1 MKTFCNPLDLSYRF
15 CIDKPSRREAAD
27 PTVVR
32 FKGLFF
38 LFASKSGGYWYSAD
52 LAVWSFIETDQIPVE
67 EYAPTVVV
75 LGETLFFLAS
85 STERSAIYKS
95 DDPLSGE
102 WSVAVEALETP
113 VWDPALFLDDDHR
126 LYLYWGSSDLNPIYG
141 VELNYHNRFAF
152 VGRPQALIH
161 AHPFEYGWETP
172 GDYNT
177 LAGQKPWIEGP
188 WVTKHNGKYYL
199 QYACPGTE
207 FKSYADG
214 VYVSENPLGPFRLQ
228 LHNPFVYKPE
238 GFAAGAGHG
247 SSFADNNG
255 NLWHSGTMTISQK
268 HIFERRLG
276 LFPAFLDDD
285 GTYYSITKYG
295 DFPLMI
301 PERKISGFEDIFP
314 GWMLL
319 TFGKKVT
326 VSSSVENFP
335 PQHIT
340 DENIRTY
347 WAAASGGENEFAMV
361 DMGELYDVFAIQLN
375 FAEHDTEIFG
385 RVKQLFHRYTVEY
398 SNDGILW
405 NLLIDKSKNETDN
418 SHNYIQLESKI
429 NCRYLK
435 INNIEVPGGNFTI
448 SGFRA
453 FGKGQGELP
462 EKITEFVAV
471 RNQSDRRSVSLSW
484 SKSSNATGYMISFG
498 MDKNKLYHNYMVYAD
513 TALTINSLSSNPEY
527 YFRIEAFNENG
538 ITKGDQ
544 IIVAS

>member
-1 MKTFCNPLDLSYRF
+1 MDLSYRF
-15 CIDKPSRREAAD
+15 CIEKPSRREAAD

-52 LAVWSFIETDQIPVE
+52 LAEWSFIETDQIPVE
-67 EYAPTVVV
+67 DYAPTVVV

-95 DDPLSGE
+95 DNPLSGE
-102 WSVAVEALETP
+102 WRVAAEALETP
-113 VWDPALFLDDDHR
+113 VWDPALFVDADNR
-126 LYLYWGSSDLNPIYG
+126 LYLYWGSSNENPIYG
-141 VELNYHNRFAF
+141 VELDCNNNFAF
-152 VGRPQALIH
+152 IGSPKELIY
-161 AHPFEYGWETP
+161 AHPSVYGWETP

-177 LAGQKPWIEGP
+177 LVNQKPWIEGP
-188 WVTKHNGKYYL
+188 WVTRHNGKYYL

-214 VYVSENPLGPFRLQ
+214 VYVSENPLGPFSLQ

-247 SSFADNNG
+247 SSFANHYG
-255 NLWHSGTMTISQK
+255 NLWHIGTMTISQK

-285 GTYYSITKYG
+285 GAFYSITKYG
-295 DFPLMI
+295 DYPLVI
-301 PERKISGFEDIFP
+301 PEGKIKCFEDIFP

-326 VSSSVENFP
+326 VSSSADNFP

-347 WAAASGGENEFAMV
+347 WAAESGGDNEFAMV
-361 DMGELYDVFAIQLN
+361 DMGELYDVFAIQIN
-375 FAEHDTEIFG
+375 FAEHNTEIFG
-385 RVKQLFHRYTVEY
+385 RMKNLFHRYTVEF
-398 SNDGILW
+398 STDGINW

-418 SHNYIQLESKI
+418 THNYIQLESKI
-429 NCRYLK
+429 DCRYLK
-435 INNIEVPGGNFTI
+435 INNIEVPGGNFAM

-453 FGKGQGELP
+453 FGKGHGDLLG
-462 EKITEFVAV
+462 KITEFTAI
-471 RNQSDRRSVSLSW
+471 RNQHDRRSVRLSW
-484 SKSSNATGYMISFG
+484 TKSHNATGYMISFG
-498 MDKNKLYHNYMVYAD
+498 IDRNKLYHNYMVYGD
-513 TALTINSLSSNPEY
+513 TALTINSLNSNLEY
-527 YFRIEAFNENG
+527 YFSIEAFNENG
-538 ITKGDQ
+538 RTKGDK
-544 IIVAS
+544 IILATSK